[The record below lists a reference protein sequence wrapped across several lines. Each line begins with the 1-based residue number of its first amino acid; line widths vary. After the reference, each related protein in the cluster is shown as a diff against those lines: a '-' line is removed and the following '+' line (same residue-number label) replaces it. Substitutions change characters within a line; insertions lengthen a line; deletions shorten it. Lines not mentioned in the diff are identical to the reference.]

1 MLGNSVK
8 AQPLNPLNNYFNPL
22 FYFEEDM
29 ELFFRMSQIEG
40 KKETLIKIEDVSKTT
55 VSINKIHVNI

>member
-8 AQPLNPLNNYFNPL
+8 AQLLNPLNNYFNPL

-29 ELFFRMSQIEG
+29 KLFFRMFQIEG

-55 VSINKIHVNI
+55 VSINKIHVNT